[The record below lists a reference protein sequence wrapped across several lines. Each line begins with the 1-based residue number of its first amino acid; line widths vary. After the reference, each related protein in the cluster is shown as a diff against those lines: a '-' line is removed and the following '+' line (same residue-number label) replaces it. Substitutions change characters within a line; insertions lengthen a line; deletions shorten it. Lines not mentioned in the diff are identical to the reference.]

1 MNISKAIRSAFEH
14 FQAGKLQQ
22 AENIYKEILKVE
34 PNNVD
39 ALHFLGILHYQL
51 GNYDSAINYFKEVLL
66 LDPTNADAY
75 YNLGI
80 AFERKGQ
87 LDKAITCYQKTIE
100 LTPSSADAYNNLG
113 LILQEKGQLDEAIT
127 SYRRALQ
134 LNPNYFYAYY
144 NLGNALKRKGQLD
157 KAITCYQKTIELNP
171 SSADAYNN
179 LGSALQE
186 KGQLDKAITCYQKT
200 IELNPSLAD
209 AYNNLGTALQEK
221 GQLDEAITSYQRV
234 LQLDPNYIVAYN
246 NLGLALQ
253 EKGQLD
259 EAITSYQRALQLNPN
274 DAYTHLN
281 MSLTFLLAGNYKEGW
296 KEFEWR
302 QKLDEHFKHNFLQPL
317 WDGSDITG
325 RTILLYTEQGLGDAI
340 QFIRYAPL
348 VAEYG
353 ARVFIECR
361 KELKAL
367 FKNVGGVYKVIAH
380 GEQLPEFDV
389 HYPLMSLPVIF
400 STTLESIPSNVPYIR
415 ADPILVQKWRE
426 KIHQENSHLRIG
438 LVWASGPGGLSKR
451 KSLNLNILSPLA
463 QLNNISFY
471 SLQKGEVAKQTKCP
485 PIGMRLFDYME
496 EIDDFSDT
504 AALIENLD
512 LVISVDTAVAH
523 LAGALGKPIWTLISF
538 EPVWQ
543 WMLQREDNQWY
554 PTMRLFRQPSP
565 GDWKSVIGRVRKDLE
580 KLFLERQ

>member
-1 MNISKAIRSAFEH
+1 MDIEKETQSAFEYFQTGNFQAAEELLRRILVIHPYNPGIHNNLGLILYDKGQIEEAIKH
-14 FQAGKLQQ
+14 FQRA
-22 AENIYKEILKVE
+22 IILE
-34 PNNVD
+34 PG
-39 ALHFLGILHYQL
+39 L
-51 GNYDSAINYFKEVLL
+51 
-66 LDPTNADAY
+66 ADAY

-80 AFERKGQ
+80 GFE
-87 LDKAITCYQKTIE
+87 
-100 LTPSSADAYNNLG
+100 
-113 LILQEKGQLDEAIT
+113 
-127 SYRRALQ
+127 
-134 LNPNYFYAYY
+134 
-144 NLGNALKRKGQLD
+144 RKGQLD

-179 LGSALQE
+179 LGLILQE

-317 WDGSDITG
+317 WDGSNITG
-325 RTILLYTEQGLGDAI
+325 WTILLYTEQGLGDAI

-485 PIGMRLFDYME
+485 PIGMRLFDYTE

-565 GDWKSVIGRVRKDLE
+565 GDWNSVIAEVSKELQ
-580 KLFLERQ
+580 KKMIIKS